1 VGHQITITIDGP
13 AGVGKST
20 LGRRLAQALSYRYVD
35 SGALY
40 RAVAWQAINAN
51 LDPADADAVA
61 RMLAD
66 FHPEVAANTQ
76 GFHIVVAGR
85 EITPELRTPAVTEG
99 SSLVA
104 TQPRVR
110 QWVNQVLQ
118 NLARDG
124 GVVAEGR
131 DLGSVVF
138 PDAEVK
144 FYLDADLATR
154 ASRRQREW
162 QASGSAP
169 GLTSTQNTIAA
180 RDHQD
185 KTRKVAPLTVP
196 QGAHYLDTTIL
207 QPDEVATQCLALIR
221 KNLGAGVIKI

>member
-1 VGHQITITIDGP
+1 VEHQITITIDGP

-20 LGRRLAQALSYRYVD
+20 LGRRLAQALGYRYVD

-40 RAVAWQAINAN
+40 RTVAWQALNAKI
-51 LDPADADAVA
+51 DPADADAVA
-61 RMLAD
+61 RILAD
-66 FHPEVAANTQ
+66 FHPRITADPQ
-76 GFHIVVAGR
+76 GFHVAVAGR

-99 SSLVA
+99 SSRVA

-118 NLARDG
+118 TLSRDG
-124 GVVAEGR
+124 GMVAEGR

-138 PDAEVK
+138 PDAAVK

-162 QASGSAP
+162 QATGGAP
-169 GLTSTQNTIAA
+169 GLTSTQSTIAA

-185 KTRKVAPLTVP
+185 KTRTVAPLTIP
-196 QGAHYLDTTIL
+196 QGAHYLDTTHL

-221 KNLGAGVIKI
+221 KDLGARAISI

>member
-1 VGHQITITIDGP
+1 VAHKITITIDGP

-20 LGRRLAQALSYRYVD
+20 LGRRLARALGYRYVD

-40 RAVAWQAINAN
+40 RAVAWQAHNAKIN
-51 LDPADADAVA
+51 PADADAVA
-61 RMLAD
+61 RMLAEFQPQISAD
-66 FHPEVAANTQ
+66 TQ
-76 GFHIVVAGR
+76 GFHVAVAGR

-99 SSLVA
+99 SSRVA
-104 TQPRVR
+104 THPPVR
-110 QWVNQVLQ
+110 EWVNRVLQ
-118 NLARDG
+118 NLAQNG

-138 PDAEVK
+138 PKAEVK

-162 QASGSAP
+162 LAG
-169 GLTSTQNTIAA
+169 GGTSDLAGTQDTIAA

-185 KTRKVAPLTVP
+185 KTRTVAPLTVP
-196 QGAHYLDTTIL
+196 QGAHYLDTTNL
-207 QPDEVATQCLALIR
+207 QPDEVAIQCLALIR
-221 KNLGAGVIKI
+221 KDLEARAVNI